1 MGNTTRK
8 KVRSGPQPVN
18 GGRFLNFMGQSLHKA
33 QEHENGKSCTETQIH
48 HRNGVRG
55 IQLQLIGGESQGEH
69 HHLEGNNHGEQA
81 QVIECP
87 GKQAVHP
94 GQCTRRSW
102 SRTAESEQRKP
113 RK

>member
-55 IQLQLIGGESQGEH
+55 IQLQLI
-69 HHLEGNNHGEQA
+69 
-81 QVIECP
+81 
-87 GKQAVHP
+87 AVKVRVNITIWKGTIMENRH
-94 GQCTRRSW
+94 R
-102 SRTAESEQRKP
+102 
-113 RK
+113 